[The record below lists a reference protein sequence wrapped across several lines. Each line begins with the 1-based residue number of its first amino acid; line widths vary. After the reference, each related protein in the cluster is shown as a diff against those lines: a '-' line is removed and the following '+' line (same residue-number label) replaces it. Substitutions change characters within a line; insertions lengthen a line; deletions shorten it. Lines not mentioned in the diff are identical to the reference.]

1 MHVDE
6 LHSPLSTD
14 GFHGCVCRN
23 DPFILWKWVRQV
35 AYLLLSLTAAHEVT
49 EALGQL
55 LKIAA
60 FCMLQAVVAVSY
72 LH

>member
-1 MHVDE
+1 M
-6 LHSPLSTD
+6 
-14 GFHGCVCRN
+14 
-23 DPFILWKWVRQV
+23 RQV

-55 LKIAA
+55 IIVAA